1 MKKKKSYSVI
11 IVSDALT
18 KNKGFSVSSS
28 LLRNSIIGMIIL
40 LFSFGYIIFDYLTI
54 SFDKQEFK
62 VLKIK
67 ISEKEQELSELT
79 AILKETGQNLK
90 EAKYME
96 KKILVALGL
105 TTPYA
110 LKETHIGRGGNTVI
124 NQQDNLNTDNIKIPD
139 NLQKPNYLQESK
151 EYLKES
157 RGLTSM
163 LKRAHSFQVDKKAR
177 LTAWPSIMPT
187 VGYLTDTFGYRR
199 NPITGKKQFHYG
211 QDIATQLGNKVIATA
226 DGFVLMAETQKAL
239 GKLIVIDHNFGYTTR
254 YGHLASFAVKEG
266 DTVKRGQ
273 VIGYGGSTGSS
284 TAPHLHYEVR
294 YNDKPQNPLKFIFD

>member
-18 KNKGFSVSSS
+18 KNKGFSISSS
-28 LLRNSIIGMIIL
+28 LLRNSIIGIVIL

-62 VLKIK
+62 VLKK
-67 ISEKEQELSELT
+67 KLADQEKDISELT
-79 AILKETGQNLK
+79 AILKETKKNLV
-90 EAKYME
+90 EADYEK

-105 TTPYA
+105 STPNA
-110 LKETHIGRGGNTVI
+110 LKETHIGRGGSTII
-124 NQQDNLNTDNIKIPD
+124 NQGSNLANDNLRIPAKVPK
-139 NLQKPNYLQESK
+139 QHYLQDARIA
-151 EYLKES
+151 LKDS
-157 RGLTSM
+157 QALTNM
-163 LKRAHSFQVDKKAR
+163 LKRARSFQSDRAVQLASY
-177 LTAWPSIMPT
+177 PSIMPT
-187 VGYLTDTFGYRR
+187 NGYLTDTFGYRK
-199 NPITGKKQFHYG
+199 NPITGKRQFHYG
-211 QDIATQLGNKVIATA
+211 QDIATQLGNKVVATA
-226 DGFVLMAETQKAL
+226 NGYVLMAERQRAL

-273 VIGYGGSTGSS
+273 VIGYVGSTGSS

-294 YNDKPQNPLKFIFD
+294 FQDKAINPLKFIFD